1 MSEKKSLWKRFW
13 FGFRHPSSWL
23 RDVCGG
29 QAVYPLVV
37 LFGLNAVDE
46 LDRAAFGIPDNM
58 IRVACGI
65 EDTADLVAD
74 FAQALDRG

>member
-1 MSEKKSLWKRFW
+1 MSYWNYTPAERAT
-13 FGFRHPSSWL
+13 FR
-23 RDVCGG
+23 
-29 QAVYPLVV
+29 
-37 LFGLNAVDE
+37 
-46 LDRAAFGIPDNM
+46 IPDNM